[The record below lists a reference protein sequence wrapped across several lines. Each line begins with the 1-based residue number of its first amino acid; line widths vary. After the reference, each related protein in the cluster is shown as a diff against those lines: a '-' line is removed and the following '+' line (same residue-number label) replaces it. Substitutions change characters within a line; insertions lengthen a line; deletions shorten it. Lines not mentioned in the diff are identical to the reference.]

1 MLTRLSKDVICVK
14 DIQSNLIE
22 EAFFILKSNGL
33 EEMDT
38 NNKRRDIAM
47 LEIGDL
53 IEDYSTKLK
62 IENEQYRKETER
74 KVKMKNTKMKIIL
87 LAMTFLVTCLI
98 VVLAN
103 L

>member
-22 EAFFILKSNGL
+22 EAFFILKNNGL